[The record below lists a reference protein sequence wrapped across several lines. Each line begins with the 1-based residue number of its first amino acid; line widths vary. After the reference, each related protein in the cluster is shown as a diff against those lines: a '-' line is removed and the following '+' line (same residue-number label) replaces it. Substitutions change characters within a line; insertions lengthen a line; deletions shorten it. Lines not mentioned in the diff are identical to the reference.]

1 MLPSSPVPPMG
12 GGGSP
17 APMPP
22 GGAGGGASPEGEMS
36 TEEVRQ
42 MLTQVLRQAK
52 QIADQHG
59 IDLASLIPSSG
70 GEGAGMGAGGGAS
83 IPPPPKSPSPMPPM

>member
-22 GGAGGGASPEGEMS
+22 SGGGGASPEGGMS

-59 IDLASLIPSSG
+59 IDLASLIPASG
-70 GEGAGMGAGGGAS
+70 GGGVGREAGGGAP
-83 IPPPPKSPSPMPPM
+83 IPPPPKPSMPPM